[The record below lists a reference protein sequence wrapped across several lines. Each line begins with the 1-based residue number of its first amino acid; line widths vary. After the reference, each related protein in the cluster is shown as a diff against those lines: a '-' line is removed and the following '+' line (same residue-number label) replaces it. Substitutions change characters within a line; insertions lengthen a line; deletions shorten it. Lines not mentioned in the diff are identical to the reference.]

1 MQVMFTSESR
11 IVLYNEGAVIAVG
24 GLLKVSTCGV

>member
-11 IVLYNEGAVIAVG
+11 IVFYNEEAVIVVG
-24 GLLKVSTCGV
+24 GLLNVSTYGV